1 MYCSPVADLA
11 PDSLDGGGRSRKKRA
26 DSASLSVEKV
36 QQVQFE
42 VDIAAIGYPAVRHAF
57 NETLQLCVDKLSR
70 ADLKLAEE
78 ILGLAAL
85 DELSPGAADMLADT
99 ALYSC
104 KGTPGLRAGTRRA
117 IDRIAPKLPV
127 KRDPLKAKIAAQL
140 PAANFSVFAAER
152 AHEQGGILAQDLF
165 DDGRFMHI
173 MDQAL
178 ATQAAIYGEIL
189 FTGRFVDLGPW
200 HIGFGIVVPLRKSEA
215 LAIRLAVS
223 DGDDIEIARNTLHE
237 LIYPSHLHS
246 ENLVMTALE
255 PVITALA
262 LAIDTDML
270 DMTDLA
276 TGLGSLLPGKPTPKR
291 NRKAVSA

>member
-1 MYCSPVADLA
+1 M
-11 PDSLDGGGRSRKKRA
+11 
-26 DSASLSVEKV
+26 
-36 QQVQFE
+36 QFD
-42 VDIAAIGYPAVRHAF
+42 VDITAIGYPAVRHAF

-85 DELSPGAADMLADT
+85 DEVPPGTADRLVDT

-104 KGTPGLRAGTRRA
+104 KRTPDPRAGTRRA

-127 KRDPLKAKIAAQL
+127 KRDPLKATIAARL
-140 PAANFSVFAAER
+140 PTAIFSAFMVER
-152 AHEQGGILAQDLF
+152 AHEQGGVVARDLL
-165 DDGRFMHI
+165 DEGPIIHI

-178 ATQAAIYGEIL
+178 AAQAAIYGQML
-189 FTGRFVDLGPW
+189 VAGRFVDLGPW

-215 LAIRLAVS
+215 LAIRLALS
-223 DGDDIEIARNTLHE
+223 DGEDLEIARSTLHE
-237 LIYPSHLHS
+237 LVYPSHLHG

-255 PVITALA
+255 PMITALA

-270 DMTDLA
+270 DMADLA
-276 TGLGSLLPGKPTPKR
+276 ASLDSLLPDKPAPKR
-291 NRKAVSA
+291 KRTAVTA